1 MKSREKILAD
11 IDRTI
16 DQLVQNE
23 EVLKEISG
31 NPNYKAEV
39 LALKK
44 TQESLLAHLI
54 HMDHYLHHQ
63 QTEESK
69 NIQEKLT
76 RLSELVEKKK
86 SYRNTAPRVRKRK
99 KKSIT
104 C

>member
-1 MKSREKILAD
+1 MKSRESILFD

-16 DQLVQNE
+16 DQLIQNE
-23 EVLKEISG
+23 EVLKKIAG
-31 NPNYKAEV
+31 NPIFKSEI

-54 HMDHYLHHQ
+54 HMDHYLQQQ
-63 QTEESK
+63 QTQESK

-76 RLSELVEKKK
+76 RLSELTQKKK
-86 SYRNTAPRVRKRK
+86 TYRKNTPRVRKRK
-99 KKSIT
+99 RYSII